1 MKSKLN
7 IGLIGYGYW
16 GTNLLRNIVQQPL
29 SGKVIVCDT
38 NEERLRT
45 VQTIFINLETTA
57 SPADIFQNAEIDA
70 VVIATPTSSHYPLA
84 KEALLQGKHVLVEK
98 PLSTSVTEV
107 EDLIAIAKARNLVLM
122 VDHIYLYNP
131 VIHQLKKY
139 ISEEFLGRINYIDAT
154 RINLGIY
161 QDDINVLW
169 DLACHDIS
177 IINYLIGERP
187 KTARAIGK
195 LNFNNKVE
203 DLAYLFLEY
212 ESGLLVQINGS
223 WASPVKIR
231 KMIIGGEK
239 KMIIYDDIESTNKLI
254 IYDYMSNGT
263 PDQNK
268 SKLIDYRLGDITIPK
283 YEITE
288 PLSNVMAEFYDCIL
302 NNRSPLSDGINAL
315 DVVIHS
321 AIEMGGKMG
330 SSYEVIVVDD
340 GSNDGSEEVLS
351 QYKPI
356 KYIRHATNKGIGA
369 ALRTGYEAAGMEYV
383 CAVPGDGQFD
393 LSELLAVKP
402 FKFDQFYSFYRPS
415 TDYSAYRK
423 ALTKI
428 NKLLNKYMLG
438 IKLRDVNW
446 IKVYRKE
453 QLDFVKPELY
463 SSIVESEICC
473 KLIKSGSKPIELP
486 SVYHARKSGV
496 AKGGHWH
503 TLKKAIR
510 EIAALYFVTKR
521 FNKKYVQTEDQGL
534 N

>member
-1 MKSKLN
+1 MKKNKLD

-29 SGKVIVCDT
+29 SGKVTVCDT
-38 NEERLRT
+38 NERRLKT
-45 VQTIFINLETTA
+45 VQSVFMNIETTA
-57 SPADIFQNAEIDA
+57 DPADIFRNPEIDA
-70 VVIATPTSSHYPLA
+70 VVIATPTSSHYLLA

-98 PLSTSVTEV
+98 PLSTSVSEV
-107 EDLIAIAKARNLVLM
+107 EELIAITKSKNLVLM

-177 IINYLIGERP
+177 IINYLIGEKP

-254 IYDYMSNGT
+254 IYDYMSSQT
-263 PDQNK
+263 TDENK

-283 YEITE
+283 YEISE
-288 PLSNVMAEFYDCIL
+288 PLNNVMAEFYDCIL
-302 NNRSPLSDGINAL
+302 TGRAPLSDGNNAL
-315 DVVIHS
+315 DVVRILEKAEQS
-321 AIEMGGKMG
+321 LK
-330 SSYEVIVVDD
+330 
-340 GSNDGSEEVLS
+340 SNGIII
-351 QYKPI
+351 PI
-356 KYIRHATNKGIGA
+356 A
-369 ALRTGYEAAGMEYV
+369 
-383 CAVPGDGQFD
+383 
-393 LSELLAVKP
+393 
-402 FKFDQFYSFYRPS
+402 
-415 TDYSAYRK
+415 
-423 ALTKI
+423 
-428 NKLLNKYMLG
+428 
-438 IKLRDVNW
+438 
-446 IKVYRKE
+446 
-453 QLDFVKPELY
+453 
-463 SSIVESEICC
+463 
-473 KLIKSGSKPIELP
+473 
-486 SVYHARKSGV
+486 
-496 AKGGHWH
+496 
-503 TLKKAIR
+503 
-510 EIAALYFVTKR
+510 
-521 FNKKYVQTEDQGL
+521 
-534 N
+534 